1 MQCTL
6 PYADGNMYQCILDG
20 AFLNIDKPTIPGI
33 TFSKS
38 SSVPQTTS
46 TTPLKGS
53 STKDTITTASEGSLL
68 TSSHQDVTLATK
80 ESSTSKSTM
89 VSPDEMSSPQGT
101 TESTTP
107 LLAIDATSVVSV
119 DSTNEGNMIF
129 YKVKTGHM
137 FITLCSFYIEF
148 YVWQAQLWY

>member
-1 MQCTL
+1 
-6 PYADGNMYQCILDG
+6 MYQCILDG

-53 STKDTITTASEGSLL
+53 STKDTITTASEGSLQ

-80 ESSTSKSTM
+80 KSSTSKSTM

-119 DSTNEGNMIF
+119 DSTNVRCNVNVKGNMIF

-148 YVWQAQLWY
+148 YV

>member
-1 MQCTL
+1 
-6 PYADGNMYQCILDG
+6 MYQCILDG

-53 STKDTITTASEGSLL
+53 STKDTITTASEGSLQ

-148 YVWQAQLWY
+148 YV